1 MEEEVVGV
9 VAVGVVA
16 VVVVGVVAV
25 GGSNNPSTVSD
36 SACQAPDNL

>member
-1 MEEEVVGV
+1 MEGEVVGV

-16 VVVVGVVAV
+16 VVVGVVAV

-36 SACQAPDNL
+36 RACQAPDNI